1 MLVLGFVLAAFLMPA
16 PSPAPGSSD
25 VVSRVDHLAYAT
37 PDLDRGVAEIEK
49 LLGVRATP
57 GGQHPGRGTRNALV
71 SLGPTSYLEIVGPD
85 PDQPPPKEPR
95 SFGLD
100 KLASPRLVAWA
111 ANTPD
116 LDALVRE
123 AASHGVHLG
132 EVKSGGRKRPDG
144 VVLSWRV
151 TDAATTP
158 GDGIVPFFI
167 DWGKSPHPAASSA
180 KGARLV
186 ALRAEHPDPAEIRRI
201 LEAIAIDLPVTQGP
215 KPALIAVIE
224 CPKGRVELR

>member
-1 MLVLGFVLAAFLMPA
+1 MLGPTRRRPWRPRCGDPRKGEVSMLSLGFVLAAFLMPA
-16 PSPAPGSSD
+16 PSPTTPSGN

-37 PDLDRGVAEIEK
+37 PDLEKGVAEIEK

-95 SFGLD
+95 SFDLD
-100 KLASPRLVAWA
+100 HLTAPRLVAWA
-111 ANTPD
+111 ANTNGTD

-123 AASHGVHLG
+123 AAKHGVQLG

-144 VVLSWRV
+144 VVLAWRV

-180 KGARLV
+180 KGATLV
-186 ALRAEHPDPAEIRRI
+186 SLRAEHPNPAEIRRI
-201 LEAIAIDLPVTQGP
+201 LA
-215 KPALIAVIE
+215 
-224 CPKGRVELR
+224 